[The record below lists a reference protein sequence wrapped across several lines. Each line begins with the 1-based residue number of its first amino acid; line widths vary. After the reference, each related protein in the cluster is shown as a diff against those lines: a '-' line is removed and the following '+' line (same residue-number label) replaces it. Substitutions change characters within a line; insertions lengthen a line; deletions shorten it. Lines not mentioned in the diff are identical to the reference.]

1 MVRTRSVAGRQ
12 KRALREN
19 NLGESLQALWRRFTD
34 ANDRMAELMATSVD
48 QSAVSIRLVDR
59 DLNAAFDALLQAEFD
74 NPQQNLNRIELL
86 LTQVPHSQEG
96 STVQQRL
103 IDRISEDV
111 QRVRAHLTTHQK
123 VVPGSH
129 NEVKLK
135 PAARQS

>member
-1 MVRTRSVAGRQ
+1 
-12 KRALREN
+12 
-19 NLGESLQALWRRFTD
+19 
-34 ANDRMAELMATSVD
+34 MATSVD

-86 LTQVPHSQEG
+86 LTQVPHAQEG

-111 QRVRAHLTTHQK
+111 QRVRAHLTTHQ
-123 VVPGSH
+123 
-129 NEVKLK
+129 
-135 PAARQS
+135 